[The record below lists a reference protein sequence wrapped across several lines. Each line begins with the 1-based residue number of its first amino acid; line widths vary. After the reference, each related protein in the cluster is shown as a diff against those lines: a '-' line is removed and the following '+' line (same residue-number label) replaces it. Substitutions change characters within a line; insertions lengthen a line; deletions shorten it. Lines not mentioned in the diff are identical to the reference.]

1 MAIKDLRA
9 LEGMPDRETFADE
22 IFGFH
27 AQQAVEKAIKG
38 WLSLIGKRYPQTHDL
53 EELLALL
60 EETGEVVPHSFKC
73 LVELS
78 DFAVQLRYESYEYDE
93 AELDREAITRDVR
106 DTVQHVKSRVATG

>member
-38 WLSLIGKRYPQTHDL
+38 WLSLIGKRYPRTHDL

-60 EETGEVVPHSFKC
+60 EENGEVVPHSFKR

-78 DFAVQLRYESYEYDE
+78 DFAVQLRCESYEYDE